1 MNTHCQSCGMP
12 IDGQDLRGSELN
24 GSPSI
29 DYCRYCY
36 TAGSFTEPNATL
48 HSMIEGSLPYL
59 VEEGWT
65 AENARAMLLEFL
77 PTLKRWSGPKE
88 PCPALGIITDTLPTF
103 GIMPTPRAPLYVELQ
118 SFVLGGIAVRT
129 SNSAETGPE
138 GQEGQIPRLWGQF
151 AQENILGQIPGY
163 TPGQPIYGCYTDYQD
178 GVNGAYTLL
187 LGASMAPADLPTLPP
202 GLVSTSLPS
211 AGYAVFRT
219 AYGPLAQV
227 IFDTWQ
233 HIWAWTEAAAQHGI
247 HRTYT
252 GDFELYDGQKTDHH
266 VEADIYIAIQRADDA
281 SA

>member
-77 PTLKRWSGPKE
+77 PTLKRWSGPKK
-88 PCPALGIITDTLPTF
+88 PCPALGIITDTLPAF
-103 GIMPTPRAPLYVELQ
+103 GIMPAPRAPLYVELQ
-118 SFVLGGIAVRT
+118 SFVLGGIATRT
-129 SNSAETGPE
+129 SNSAETGHE
-138 GQEGQIPRLWGQF
+138 GQEGQVPRLWGQF

-163 TPGQPIYGCYTDYQD
+163 APGQPIYGCYTDYQD

-233 HIWAWTEAAAQHGI
+233 HIWAWSEAAAQHGI